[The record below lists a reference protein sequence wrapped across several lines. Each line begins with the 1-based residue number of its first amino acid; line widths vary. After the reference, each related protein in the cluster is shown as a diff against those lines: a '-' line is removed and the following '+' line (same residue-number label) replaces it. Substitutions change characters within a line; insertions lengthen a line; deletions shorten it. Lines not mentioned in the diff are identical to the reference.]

1 LSKVGIELSD
11 VIDHYMA
18 QNGNNRLYSYHLKT
32 LHALRRCRTLELGGH
47 VDGCDSCGHMRISY
61 NSCRN
66 RHCPKCQGL
75 NKEMW
80 IIGQEDMLLP
90 VLYYHVVFTLP
101 HELNL
106 LCMYD
111 PRQMYDLLFS
121 SAWHTLRMLS
131 EDPQWIGARPAATM
145 LLHTWSQ
152 TLQLHPHVH
161 CIVPNGGLT
170 KDGQWQYPKKGKGNF
185 LFPVLAMTK
194 VYKGYFMS
202 NLIQQIKTGELSMPK
217 GYFKEYGGFK
227 KWKRMLYDKNWVVY
241 TKKPFSGV
249 QHVIDYLGRYSHSVA
264 ITNRRIISILDGKVR
279 FTYKDYREDGAKKEM
294 DIAVG
299 EFIRRFC
306 LHLLPPGYRKVRYYG
321 FISNASKAKSIA
333 LARRSLGQKHQSLLS
348 RSLRKEKA
356 IQRLTGLQNMYQC
369 PCCKKGIMKKLMTL
383 PMNRPP
389 PEEIIE
395 KIKTQRAKK

>member
-1 LSKVGIELSD
+1 M
-11 VIDHYMA
+11 IDHFIC
-18 QNGNNRLYSYHLKT
+18 QNGNKRLSGYHLKT
-32 LHALRRCRTLELGGH
+32 LHAIRRCRTSELGGH
-47 VDGCDSCGHMRISY
+47 IDGCDSCGHLRISY

-80 IIGQEDMLLP
+80 IIGQEDILLP

-106 LCMYD
+106 LCRYD
-111 PRQMYDLLFS
+111 PRRMYDLLFS
-121 SAWHTLRMLS
+121 SAWHTLMTLS

-152 TLQLHPHVH
+152 TLQLHPHIH

-170 KDGQWQYPKKGKGNF
+170 KDGQWQYPKKGNGNF

-194 VYKGYFMS
+194 LYKGYFMA
-202 NLIQQIKTGELSMPK
+202 NLIQQIKTGELNMPT
-217 GYFKEYGGFK
+217 GYLAEYGGFK
-227 KWKRMLYDKNWVVY
+227 QWKRRLYNKHWVVY

-249 QHVIDYLGRYSHSVA
+249 KHVIDYLGRYSHRVA
-264 ITNRRIISILDGKVR
+264 ITNRRIMSILDGKVR
-279 FTYKDYREDGAKKEM
+279 MTYKDYRQGGKTEEM
-294 DIAVG
+294 SLELG
-299 EFIRRFC
+299 EFIRRYC
-306 LHLLPPGYRKVRYYG
+306 LHILPPGYRKVRYYG

-333 LARRSLGQKHQSLLS
+333 LARRSLGQKHQKLLT

-356 IQRLTGLQNMYQC
+356 IQRLIGLKSLNQC
-369 PCCKKGIMKKLMTL
+369 PSCKKGRMKKIMTIHV
-383 PMNRPP
+383 NRPP
-389 PEEIIE
+389 PDEIIE
-395 KIKTQRAKK
+395 KINTQNATNK